1 MSLNNKRC
9 RFTYNSL
16 FYSKGNVAQC
26 CMQDTLHQQLEW
38 QGVDNLND
46 WYKNLDEFNETRNSL
61 DRGIEHSACESCW
74 EYEADN
80 MPSMRTQNLYYRDV
94 TSEPTIDI
102 KHIDLR
108 LSNKCNLQCKMCNP
122 GDSDQLVKL
131 ANELPFDNPLLHQLP
146 KNNPEDID
154 KLLDLILELPNL
166 EAIRFAGGEPFIMP
180 EVEQFIEKLVSIG
193 KTNINIEF
201 ITNCTSAKPKI
212 ITLLEQFK
220 HVELMCSIDG
230 IEDTIEYQRYP
241 AKWTTIEANFK
252 RLYNSKCSTRMVPC
266 VGLLNYNG
274 LQDFLNWA
282 KQFPNS
288 LITFNKIQEPSY
300 LDYRLIPLE
309 HRIKSLDISNNN
321 VTPAWERF
329 VSESMHEVRSPT
341 AKEIQQFKEYVKIW
355 DYRCNEKF
363 LERYPYMQYMLT
375 ES

>member
-1 MSLNNKRC
+1 
-9 RFTYNSL
+9 
-16 FYSKGNVAQC
+16 
-26 CMQDTLHQQLEW
+26 MQDTLHQQLEW